1 LHDLGTYPKIPPAPF
16 SVERPR
22 VFFILVKEKEGLHVN
37 RSCPGHVVPTYPA
50 SIHFS
55 KGFTMKKIL
64 AAVLSLA
71 TAAAF
76 AQAPAPAAQTATAS
90 PDVAAS
96 AVAKKKAKRA
106 AKKAAK
112 KAKAASAA

>member
-1 LHDLGTYPKIPPAPF
+1 
-16 SVERPR
+16 
-22 VFFILVKEKEGLHVN
+22 
-37 RSCPGHVVPTYPA
+37 
-50 SIHFS
+50 
-55 KGFTMKKIL
+55 MKKIL
-64 AAVLSLA
+64 IAVLSFALGGV
-71 TAAAF
+71 AF
-76 AQAPAPAAQTATAS
+76 AQGTPAPAAQTATAS